1 MRSERASY
9 CEENKKM
16 PERLLEWERWEA
28 PLERRE
34 LETHR
39 GWQAAEKQHG
49 EKACSLFTGV
59 H

>member
-1 MRSERASY
+1 MAVDGGSTAVSFFGKGPDILVVVF
-9 CEENKKM
+9 C
-16 PERLLEWERWEA
+16 
-28 PLERRE
+28 E
-34 LETHR
+34 LEAHR